1 MGKCECGAETDWQE
15 KGSTWICVTCRGEE
29 IEKSIKELTA
39 GLEKME
45 QAEQSLYKMKVDT
58 LSIPDLLDNLKKEI
72 NRIKAE

>member
-1 MGKCECGAETDWQE
+1 MGKCECGSETDWQE
-15 KGSTWICVTCRGEE
+15 IGSTWICVTCRDEE
-29 IEKSIKELTA
+29 IEKSMKELKD

-45 QAEQSLYKMKVDT
+45 RAERSMYKMKVDT